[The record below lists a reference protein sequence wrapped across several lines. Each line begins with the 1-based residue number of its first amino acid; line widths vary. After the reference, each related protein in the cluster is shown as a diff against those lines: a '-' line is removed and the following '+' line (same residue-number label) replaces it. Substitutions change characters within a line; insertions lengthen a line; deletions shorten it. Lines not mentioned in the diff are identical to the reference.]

1 MKSLERRFNNISQL
15 NPYWSSHTC
24 FAEAIK
30 DQNFSRKII
39 SYYFNRLIER
49 DDYDRADK
57 KQILAHLFS
66 ISTNP
71 QKVAEEGSF

>member
-24 FAEAIK
+24 FAEAVI
-30 DQNFSRKII
+30 DQNFSKKII
-39 SYYFNRLIER
+39 SYYFKRLVEK
-49 DDYDRADK
+49 DDFDPTDK

-66 ISTNP
+66 VSAKP
-71 QKVAEEGSF
+71 QKVADEGSF